1 MEGRFERGDGELT
14 LAKPR
19 PIEQQQGRN
28 SEQATMDDFYHGYNE
43 KKKRNM
49 MECQQKIFIID
60 LLPGRSWQ
68 MKK

>member
-43 KKKRNM
+43 KKKGICWNVN
-49 MECQQKIFIID
+49 
-60 LLPGRSWQ
+60 
-68 MKK
+68 KKDSSLIYFLEGHGK